1 MVYMRKRQTTPGRL
15 PQNAL
20 GFARLSDLRLLD
32 LDEDGQ
38 AKGNIDQ
45 EQRIRDYGRAIGW
58 NITRVI
64 VENDLVRKADGTIKG
79 VSAFKRR
86 KVLLPNGRHEWRTY
100 RPGLRLSLDLL
111 AKREHDGFIP
121 LDLDRAFRDP
131 RDLEDLIDIAEEY
144 GVPVESV
151 TGSLKLNNDADIT
164 MARVL
169 VAMANKSSRDT
180 ARRVSAARER
190 QARDGEYGGGRRPFG
205 FDEDGVTVRK
215 AEAAI
220 VKECAVRIV
229 QAAEADEESERSVT
243 LRSLAGE
250 LRAKKVPTVTGAK
263 WSAETLR
270 DILLRPRNAGLMVF
284 QGEEIGEAP
293 WKPIVPLETFR
304 AVQRILTDPNRRT
317 GPGSAPKYLGT
328 TLFKCGICTDAEFT
342 NPVGMEVTLGGRA
355 RTHAPRYICKNA
367 AHLSRNVAHTDKLVI
382 STILARLSRD
392 DAAELL
398 TPARPE
404 IDAEALRNEAAA
416 IRKNLNEMAA
426 DQILNKVTKE
436 QLHAATAIG
445 KTRLDEIASTLN
457 TAVVD
462 SPLKELIGVD
472 DIEAAW
478 ESLTLAHQRLIVDML
493 VTVRILPV
501 GRRGRGFDPDTVEIR
516 FKKQLAAEQAL
527 AAARPRRRKA
537 TAQAA

>member
-1 MVYMRKRQTTPGRL
+1 MVYMRKRQITPDRR

-38 AKGNIDQ
+38 AKGNVDQ
-45 EQRIRDYGRAIGW
+45 EQRIRTYGRAIGW

-64 VENDLVRKADGTIKG
+64 VENDLVRRADGTIKG

-86 KVLLPNGRHEWRTY
+86 KVRLPDGRHEWRTY

-111 AKREHDGFIP
+111 ARGEHDGFVP

-151 TGSLKLNNDADIT
+151 TGSLRLNNDADIT

-190 QARDGEYGGGRRPFG
+190 QARAGEYGGGRRPFG
-205 FDEDGVTVRK
+205 FEEDGVTVRT
-215 AEAAI
+215 AEAEI
-220 VKECAVRIV
+220 IKDCSVRVV
-229 QAAEADEESERSVT
+229 QAAESDEESERSVT
-243 LRSLAGE
+243 LRALAGE

-263 WSAETLR
+263 WAGDTLR

-284 QGEEIGEAP
+284 QGEEIGDAP

-317 GPGSAPKYLGT
+317 SPGSAPKYLGT
-328 TLFKCGICTDAEFT
+328 NLFKCGICTNAELT
-342 NPVGMEVTLGGRA
+342 DPVGVQVTLAGR
-355 RTHAPRYICKNA
+355 APRYTCKQA
-367 AHLSRNVAHTDKLVI
+367 GHLTRNVAHTDKFVI
-382 STILARLSRD
+382 ATILARLSRE
-392 DAAELL
+392 DAVELL
-398 TPARPE
+398 MPARPE
-404 IDAEALRNEAAA
+404 IDTVALREEAAA

-426 DQILNKVTKE
+426 DQILGKVTRE
-436 QLHAATAIG
+436 QLHAASAIG

-462 SPLKELIGVD
+462 SPLKDLIGVE

-478 ESLTLAHQRLIVDML
+478 ERLTLAHQRLVVDTL

-501 GRRGRGFDPDTVEIR
+501 GPRGRGFDPASVEIR
-516 FKKQLAAEQAL
+516 FKKQLSAEQPQAKP
-527 AAARPRRRKA
+527 RPRRPKTA
-537 TAQAA
+537 TPTGE

>member
-1 MVYMRKRQTTPGRL
+1 MVYMGKRQTTPNSR
-15 PQNAL
+15 PRNAL

-38 AKGNIDQ
+38 AKGNVDQ
-45 EQRIRDYGRAIGW
+45 EQRILDYAKTIRW
-58 NITRVI
+58 NVSRVI
-64 VENDLVRKADGTIKG
+64 VENDLVRRADGTIKG

-86 KVLLPNGRHEWRTY
+86 KVHLPNGRHEWRTY
-100 RPGLRLSLDLL
+100 RPGLRLALDLL
-111 AKREHDGFIP
+111 AKGEHDGFIP

-131 RDLEDLIDIAEEY
+131 RDLEDLIDIAAEY
-144 GVPVESV
+144 GVPVDSV
-151 TGSLKLNNDADIT
+151 TGSLKLNTDADIT
-164 MARVL
+164 MARVM
-169 VAMANKSSRDT
+169 VAVANKESRDK

-205 FDEDGVTVRK
+205 FDEDGVTIRK

-220 VKECAVRIV
+220 VLDCSVRIV
-229 QAAEADEESERSVT
+229 QAAEADEESERTVT

-250 LRAKKVPTVTGAK
+250 LRKKNVPTVTGAK

-284 QGEEIGEAP
+284 QGEEIGDAP

-304 AVQRILTDPNRRT
+304 AVQRILTDKNRRT

-328 TLFKCGICTDAEFT
+328 TLFKCGLCTDAEFSQ
-342 NPVGMEVTLGGRA
+342 PVGVEVTLGGRA
-355 RTHAPRYICKNA
+355 PRYKCKNE
-367 AHLSRNVAHTDKLVI
+367 AHLTRNVAHTDKLVVA
-382 STILARLSRD
+382 TILARLSRD
-392 DAAELL
+392 DATELL

-404 IDAEALRNEAAA
+404 IDMEGLRAESAA

-426 DQILNKVTKE
+426 DQILGKVTKE

-445 KTRLDEIASTLN
+445 KGRLDEIASTLN
-457 TAVVD
+457 NAVVD
-462 SPLKELIGVD
+462 SPLKDLIGVD

-478 ESLTLAHQRLIVDML
+478 ESLTLAHQRLIVDTL
-493 VTVRILPV
+493 ITVRILPV
-501 GRRGRGFDPDTVEIR
+501 GHRGRGFDPASVEIR
-516 FKKQLAAEQAL
+516 FKKQPGVGQAP
-527 AAARPRRRKA
+527 AQRSRRRKTKA
-537 TAQAA
+537 KAAA

>member
-1 MVYMRKRQTTPGRL
+1 MVYMRKRQTTPDRL
-15 PQNAL
+15 PQNGL

-64 VENDLVRKADGTIKG
+64 VENDLVRRPDGTIKG

-111 AKREHDGFIP
+111 AKGEHDGFIP

-180 ARRVSAARER
+180 SRRVSAARER

-205 FDEDGVTVRK
+205 FDEDGIKIRRD
-215 AEAAI
+215 EAKI
-220 VKECAVRIV
+220 IKDCSVRIV

-250 LRAKKVPTVTGAK
+250 LRAKKVPTVTGAR

-342 NPVGMEVTLGGRA
+342 NPVGVEVTLGGRA
-355 RTHAPRYICKNA
+355 PRYKCKNE
-367 AHLSRNVAHTDKLVI
+367 AHLTRNVAHVDKLVVA
-382 STILARLSRD
+382 TILARLSRD

-404 IDAEALRNEAAA
+404 IDMEALRAESAA

-426 DQILNKVTKE
+426 DQILGRVTKE
-436 QLHAATAIG
+436 QLYAATAIG

-462 SPLKELIGVD
+462 SPLKDLIGVD

-478 ESLTLAHQRLIVDML
+478 KSLTLAHQRLIVDML

-501 GRRGRGFDPDTVEIR
+501 GQRGRGFDPDSVEIR
-516 FKKQLAAEQAL
+516 FKKQLAAEQPPATPR
-527 AAARPRRRKA
+527 ARRGRKA
-537 TAQAA
+537 ALSAA

>member
-1 MVYMRKRQTTPGRL
+1 MTTH
-15 PQNAL
+15 
-20 GFARLSDLRLLD
+20 
-32 LDEDGQ
+32 
-38 AKGNIDQ
+38 
-45 EQRIRDYGRAIGW
+45 Y
-58 NITRVI
+58 
-64 VENDLVRKADGTIKG
+64 
-79 VSAFKRR
+79 
-86 KVLLPNGRHEWRTY
+86 Y

-111 AKREHDGFIP
+111 ARGEHDGFIP

-144 GVPVESV
+144 RVPVESV
-151 TGSLKLNNDADIT
+151 TGSLKLNSDAEIT

-205 FDEDGVTVRK
+205 FDDDGVTIRDD
-215 AEAAI
+215 EAKI
-220 VKECAVRIV
+220 IKDCSVRIV
-229 QAAEADEESERSVT
+229 QAAEADEESELSIT

-293 WKPIVPLETFR
+293 WKPIVPVETFR

-328 TLFKCGICTDAEFT
+328 TLFKCGICTDPDFT
-342 NPVGMEVTLGGRA
+342 NPVGVEVTLGGRA
-355 RTHAPRYICKNA
+355 PRYKCKNE
-367 AHLSRNVAHTDKLVI
+367 AHLTRNVVHTDRLVVA
-382 STILARLSRD
+382 TVLARLSRE

-404 IDAEALRNEAAA
+404 IDTEGLRAEAAA

-426 DQILNKVTKE
+426 DQILGRVTKE
-436 QLHAATAIG
+436 QLYAATEIG
-445 KTRLDEIASTLN
+445 KTRLDEIASILN

-462 SPLKELIGVD
+462 SPLKDLIGVE

-478 ESLTLAHQRLIVDML
+478 EALALAHQRLIVDTL

-501 GRRGRGFDPDTVEIR
+501 GQHGRGFDPASIEIR
-516 FKKQLAAEQAL
+516 FKKQLHTEL
-527 AAARPRRRKA
+527 PPARAKRRSKRA
-537 TAQAA
+537 TASAA

>member
-1 MVYMRKRQTTPGRL
+1 MVYMRKRQTTPNGR
-15 PQNAL
+15 PRNAL

-45 EQRIRDYGRAIGW
+45 EQRILDYAKRIGW
-58 NITRVI
+58 KVTRVI
-64 VENDLVRKADGTIKG
+64 VENDLVRRADGSIKG

-86 KVLLPNGRHEWRTY
+86 KVHLPNGRYEWRTY

-111 AKREHDGFIP
+111 ARGEHDGFIP

-151 TGSLKLNNDADIT
+151 TGSLKLNSDAEIT

-205 FDEDGVTVRK
+205 FDEDGVTIRP

-220 VKECAVRIV
+220 VLDCSIRIV

-284 QGEEIGEAP
+284 QGEEIGDAP
-293 WKPIVPLETFR
+293 WKPLVPLETFR

-328 TLFKCGICTDAEFT
+328 TLFKCGTCTDEDFT
-342 NPVGMEVTLGGRA
+342 NPVGVEVTLGGRK
-355 RTHAPRYICKNA
+355 RDHAPRYKCKNE
-367 AHLSRNVAHTDKLVI
+367 AHLTRNVAHTDKLVI
-382 STILARLSRD
+382 TTILNRLSRD
-392 DAAELL
+392 DATELL
-398 TPARPE
+398 TPAKPE
-404 IDAEALRNEAAA
+404 IDMEGLRAEAAA

-426 DQILNKVTKE
+426 DQILGKVAKE
-436 QLHAATAIG
+436 QLHAASAVG

-457 TAVVD
+457 NAVVD
-462 SPLKELIGVD
+462 SPLKDLIGVD

-478 ESLTLAHQRLIVDML
+478 ESLTLAHKRLIVDML

-501 GRRGRGFDPDTVEIR
+501 GRRGSGFDPASVEIR
-516 FKKQLAAEQAL
+516 FKKQLAAEQPPA
-527 AAARPRRRKA
+527 PRAKSS
-537 TAQAA
+537 

>member
-1 MVYMRKRQTTPGRL
+1 MVYMRKRQTTPHGR
-15 PQNAL
+15 PHNAL

-45 EQRIRDYGRAIGW
+45 EQRILDYAKTIGW
-58 NITRVI
+58 NVTRVI
-64 VENDLVRKADGTIKG
+64 VENDLVRRVDGSIKG

-111 AKREHDGFIP
+111 ARGEHDGFIP

-144 GVPVESV
+144 GVPVDSV
-151 TGSLKLNNDADIT
+151 TGSLKLNTDADIT

-205 FDEDGVTVRK
+205 FDEDGVTIRK
-215 AEAAI
+215 AEAEI
-220 VKECAVRIV
+220 VLDCSIRIV

-250 LRAKKVPTVTGAK
+250 LRATGVPTVTGAR

-284 QGEEIGEAP
+284 QGEEIGQAP
-293 WKPIVPLETFR
+293 WKPIVPPETFR

-317 GPGSAPKYLGT
+317 SPGSAPKYLGT
-328 TLFKCGICTDAEFT
+328 TLFKCGICTDGQFT
-342 NPVGMEVTLGGRA
+342 NPVGVEVTLGGRA
-355 RTHAPRYICKNA
+355 PRYKCKNE
-367 AHLSRNVAHTDKLVI
+367 AHLTRNVSHTDKLVI
-382 STILARLSRD
+382 TTILNRLSRD
-392 DAAELL
+392 DATELL
-398 TPARPE
+398 TPARPGV
-404 IDAEALRNEAAA
+404 DMEALRAQASA

-426 DQILNKVTKE
+426 DQILGKGVTKE
-436 QLHAATAIG
+436 QLYAATAIG

-457 TAVVD
+457 SAVVD
-462 SPLKELIGVD
+462 SPLKDLIGVD

-478 ESLTLAHQRLIVDML
+478 ESLTLAHQRLIIDTL
-493 VTVRILPV
+493 VTVRILPM
-501 GRRGRGFDPDTVEIR
+501 GQRGRGFDPGSVEIR
-516 FKKQLAAEQAL
+516 FKKQLAAEQPSSP
-527 AAARPRRRKA
+527 RSRRRS
-537 TAQAA
+537 QAV

>member
-1 MVYMRKRQTTPGRL
+1 MDYMRKRQTTPNSR

-45 EQRIRDYGRAIGW
+45 EQRILDYAKTIGW
-58 NITRVI
+58 KVTRVI
-64 VENDLVRKADGTIKG
+64 VENDLVRRADGSIKG

-111 AKREHDGFIP
+111 AKGEHDGFIP

-131 RDLEDLIDIAEEY
+131 RDLEDLIDIAWEY
-144 GVPVESV
+144 KVPVDSV
-151 TGSLKLNNDADIT
+151 TGSLKLNTDADIT

-205 FDEDGVTVRK
+205 FEEDGVTIRD

-220 VKECAVRIV
+220 ILDCSVRIV

-250 LRAKKVPTVTGAK
+250 LRRKEVPTVTGAK

-284 QGEEIGEAP
+284 QGQEIGEAP
-293 WKPIVPLETFR
+293 WKAIVPVETFR
-304 AVQRILTDPNRRT
+304 AVQRILTDKNRRT

-328 TLFKCGICTDAEFT
+328 TLFKCGICTDKRFT
-342 NPVGMEVTLGGRA
+342 NPVGVEVTLGGRA
-355 RTHAPRYICKNA
+355 PRYKCKNE
-367 AHLSRNVAHTDKLVI
+367 AHLTRNVAHTDKLVVA
-382 STILARLSRD
+382 TILARLSRE
-392 DAAELL
+392 DAVELL

-404 IDAEALRNEAAA
+404 IDMEALRAEAAA

-426 DQILNKVTKE
+426 DQILGRGVTKE
-436 QLHAATAIG
+436 QLYTATEVG
-445 KTRLDEIASTLN
+445 KARLDEIASILN

-462 SPLKELIGVD
+462 SPLKDLIGVD

-478 ESLTLAHQRLIVDML
+478 ESLTLAHQRLVVDTL

-501 GRRGRGFDPDTVEIR
+501 GQRGRGFDPASVEIR
-516 FKKQLAAEQAL
+516 FKKQPGP
-527 AAARPRRRKA
+527 RPPAKPSSRRRKA
-537 TAQAA
+537 KTKVAA

>member
-1 MVYMRKRQTTPGRL
+1 MRRRQTTPDRL
-15 PQNAL
+15 PRNGL

-64 VENDLVRKADGTIKG
+64 VENDLVRRADGSIKG

-111 AKREHDGFIP
+111 TRGEHDGFIP

-151 TGSLKLNNDADIT
+151 TGSLRLSNDADIT

-205 FDEDGVTVRK
+205 FDEDGITIRD

-220 VKECAVRIV
+220 ILDCSIRIV

-250 LRAKKVPTVTGAK
+250 LRGKKVPTVTGAK

-284 QGEEIGEAP
+284 QGEEIGDAP

-328 TLFKCGICTDAEFT
+328 TLFKCGICTDEHFT
-342 NPVGMEVTLGGRA
+342 DPVGVEVTLGGRA
-355 RTHAPRYICKNA
+355 PRYKCKQGN
-367 AHLSRNVAHTDKLVI
+367 HLTRNVAHTGKLVI
-382 STILARLSRD
+382 STILNRLSRE

-404 IDAEALRNEAAA
+404 IDTEALRAEAAA
-416 IRKNLNEMAA
+416 IRKNLNDMAA
-426 DQILNKVTKE
+426 DQILSKVTRE
-436 QLHAATAIG
+436 QLYAATAIG
-445 KTRLDEIASTLN
+445 KTRLDEIATILN

-462 SPLKELIGVD
+462 SPLKDLIGVD

-478 ESLTLAHQRLIVDML
+478 ESLTLAHQRLIVDTL

-501 GRRGRGFDPDTVEIR
+501 GQRGRGFDPDSVEIR
-516 FKKQLAAEQAL
+516 FKKQLQAEQL
-527 AAARPRRRKA
+527 PAAQRARRRKTKT
-537 TAQAA
+537 TAAA